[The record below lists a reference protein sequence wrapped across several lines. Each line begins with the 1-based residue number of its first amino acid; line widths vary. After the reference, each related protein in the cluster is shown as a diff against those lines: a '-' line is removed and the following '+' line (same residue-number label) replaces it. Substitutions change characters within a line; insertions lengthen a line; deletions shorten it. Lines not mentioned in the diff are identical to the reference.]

1 MKKILTN
8 KQKEIYIIIKQF
20 IEQKGYSPSIR
31 ELCNLSNRKSPATI
45 QEYLIT
51 LKEKGYIT
59 YELGKN
65 RTIRIKED

>member
-1 MKKILTN
+1 MEQLTDKQEKILTV
-8 KQKEIYIIIKQF
+8 IKKF
-20 IEQKGYSPSIR
+20 IAENGYAPTIR